1 MKDLVDYSPSFRAVF
16 VKEQF
21 LEKCFLFV
29 SLIDFFIL
37 IFAYKNIM
45 LIIKRAERVRRFFPF

>member
-1 MKDLVDYSPSFRAVF
+1 MKDLVDYFPSFRAIF
-16 VKEQF
+16 VREQF
-21 LEKCFLFV
+21 LEKFFLFV